1 MTYANNKGADQH
13 LFVRCL
19 ESRIPTLA
27 KSRISMMK
35 RVSETEEAGLNLT
48 WSEIPKTHF
57 RMAWLICKL
66 ATDEISII

>member
-1 MTYANNKGADQH
+1 MTYANNKGADQPAHQH

-35 RVSETEEAGLNLT
+35 RVSEAEEAGLNLT
-48 WSEIPKTHF
+48 WSVNPEDTFSHGV
-57 RMAWLICKL
+57 AQ
-66 ATDEISII
+66 